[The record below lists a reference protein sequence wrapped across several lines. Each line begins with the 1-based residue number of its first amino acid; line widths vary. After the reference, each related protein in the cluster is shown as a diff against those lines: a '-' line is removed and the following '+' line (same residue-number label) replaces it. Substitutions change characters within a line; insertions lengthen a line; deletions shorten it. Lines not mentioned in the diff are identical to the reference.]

1 MIETGPHKPRAGFF
15 LRAESFFN
23 VAGVIDARD
32 LTEVYGGRAL
42 NQQSHGESFL
52 ALATNRFGPESLF
65 LLDEPEAALSVTS
78 QLAFIAVMH
87 RSAAMGSQ
95 FIVSTHSP
103 ILLRY
108 PGAVVYE
115 ASERGLARIDAE
127 DADAVRLTTEF
138 MQAPDR
144 YLRHLFDDEP

>member
-1 MIETGPHKPRAGFF
+1 MGP
-15 LRAESFFN
+15 
-23 VAGVIDARD
+23 
-32 LTEVYGGRAL
+32 
-42 NQQSHGESFL
+42 
-52 ALATNRFGPESLF
+52 
-65 LLDEPEAALSVTS
+65 
-78 QLAFIAVMH
+78 
-87 RSAAMGSQ
+87 Q

-115 ASERGLARIDAE
+115 ASGRGLERIDAD
-127 DADAVRLTTEF
+127 DADAVRLTSEF